1 MCESL
6 NCVEEK
12 PKVDKF
18 IALIDQLLANKNIT
32 GIKQIFGIS
41 LEYPFVDKLD
51 KYLQFS
57 GGFVLK

>member
-1 MCESL
+1 M
-6 NCVEEK
+6 
-12 PKVDKF
+12 
-18 IALIDQLLANKNIT
+18 T